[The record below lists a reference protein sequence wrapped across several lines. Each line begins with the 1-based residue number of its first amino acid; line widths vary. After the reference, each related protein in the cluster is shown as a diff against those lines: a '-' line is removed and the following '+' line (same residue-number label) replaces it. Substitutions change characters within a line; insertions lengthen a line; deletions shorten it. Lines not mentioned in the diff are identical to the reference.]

1 MKSILLVFALAMGTI
16 QGIAQTKQAEMS
28 FDKETH
34 DYGEITTSDDGN
46 CIFTFTNTG
55 NAPLIIS
62 NAKGSCNCT
71 VPSWPKEP
79 IAPGESGEIKV
90 HYNTKRVGPINK
102 SVYISSNA
110 GDFTLRIRGKV
121 SQGPGAPEKVSPQVR
136 ATN

>member
-1 MKSILLVFALAMGTI
+1 MKSILLVFALAIGTI

-34 DYGEITTSDDGN
+34 DYGAITTADDGN

-55 NAPLIIS
+55 SAPLIIS

-79 IAPGESGEIKV
+79 IAPGDSGEIKV

-102 SVYISSNA
+102 SVFISSNA
-110 GDFTLRIRGKV
+110 GDYTLRIKGKV
-121 SQGPGAPEKVSPQVR
+121 SQAPGAPEKVSPQVR